1 MARGQGSQN
10 PEMEPG
16 GGAQEG
22 QGRPGFPTV
31 LDPLFLPAPGASL
44 SLSGAAEQPRLSPGA
59 QPGV

>member
-1 MARGQGSQN
+1 MWPGVRAARTQRWSL
-10 PEMEPG
+10 

-22 QGRPGFPTV
+22 QGRPGFPAV